1 MKGTRTLTTTGVLA
15 ATLAVSLLP
24 LAAARPPQDSP
35 PSRGARGDTGP
46 GPRGE
51 DRLAI
56 VQESIEQAFVRCDA
70 APLEQLL
77 ARRVKIYVS
86 AGGLGISDGYYGADQ
101 LLLMMRRMLEGRST
115 VRFSLLPAGARSR
128 TGGQARVSALWLY
141 REEGAPESEARIS
154 FTLAPEGGHWTI
166 REIREMK

>member
-1 MKGTRTLTTTGVLA
+1 MKGTRFLATTGVLA
-15 ATLAVSLLP
+15 ATLTVSFLP
-24 LAAARPPQDSP
+24 PAAARPPQDSP
-35 PSRGARGDTGP
+35 PSRAARGETGP
-46 GPRGE
+46 GPRRE
-51 DRLAI
+51 DHLAV
-56 VQESIEQAFVRCDA
+56 VQESIEQAFVRCDP
-70 APLEQLL
+70 APLERFL

-86 AGGLGISDGYYGADQ
+86 AGSLGISDGYYGADQ
-101 LLLMMRRMLEGRST
+101 LLLLVRRMLEGRST
-115 VRFSLLPAGARSR
+115 VRFTLLPAGTRSR